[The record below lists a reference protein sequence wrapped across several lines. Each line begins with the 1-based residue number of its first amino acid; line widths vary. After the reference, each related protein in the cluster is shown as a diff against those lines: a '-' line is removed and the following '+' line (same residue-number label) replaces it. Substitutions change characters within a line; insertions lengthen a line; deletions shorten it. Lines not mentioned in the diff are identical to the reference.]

1 MLALGSGLPL
11 QQQPEVQQLMLAG
24 MSAAPS
30 VLPMISDGL
39 QMQTADSL
47 STAVLLSQIQLQ
59 QQTSASMVFAGCSGS
74 SSSSSMGVDLTA
86 EAGVL
91 DQGPLLL
98 DNNLLQ
104 LQLQSAYYI
113 EEQLTA
119 LGAALDAQLQALLA
133 VRSEINR
140 RRSMSADVSPWGP
153 TLAEMAGFANSGDGL
168 F

>member
-1 MLALGSGLPL
+1 
-11 QQQPEVQQLMLAG
+11 
-24 MSAAPS
+24 
-30 VLPMISDGL
+30 
-39 QMQTADSL
+39 
-47 STAVLLSQIQLQ
+47 
-59 QQTSASMVFAGCSGS
+59 MVFAGCSGS

-119 LGAALDAQLQALLA
+119 LGAAPDAQLQALLA

-168 F
+168 FWLVVCVS